1 MMSSDN
7 LSQTSD
13 YSSSS
18 DRSGL
23 VDYIGHDRSG
33 ASNSQYRTQ
42 YKPFTNLDSINP
54 NFSNYQSSSSSDQG
68 MTEYMRLL
76 VSENRALK
84 EHTKKLQLKA
94 KQIDEYETQLHQLQS
109 EYENFAQ
116 STAKREE
123 LEVML
128 RNRLDLELRKAK
140 QNVSKA
146 TIGVQTDVISN
157 SMDNP
162 TVNQSDKL
170 INEHETK
177 NGKLIEAQKQ
187 ITELK
192 LQLQEKDELILT
204 LVSTSNHVGDMEYM
218 EDDLSDTEFAISNVT
233 AI

>member
-1 MMSSDN
+1 MSSDN

-23 VDYIGHDRSG
+23 VDYIGHDVRSG
-33 ASNSQYRTQ
+33 VNNLQYRSQ

-54 NFSNYQSSSSSDQG
+54 NFNYQSSSSDQG
-68 MTEYMRLL
+68 ATDYMRLL

-84 EHTKKLQLKA
+84 EHNKKLQLKA

-123 LEVML
+123 LEVLL
-128 RNRLDLELRKAK
+128 RNRLELELRKAK
-140 QNVSKA
+140 QSVSKSNV
-146 TIGVQTDVISN
+146 GVQTEVISN
-157 SMDNP
+157 NSVDNS
-162 TVNQSDKL
+162 VNHSDKVV
-170 INEHETK
+170 NELEMK
-177 NGKLIEAQKQ
+177 NSQLSEALKQVNEYKLR
-187 ITELK
+187 
-192 LQLQEKDELILT
+192 LQEKDELILT
-204 LVSTSNHVGDMEYM
+204 LVSTSNHAADMDYM
-218 EDDLSDTEFAISNVT
+218 EDDLSDNEFAVSNVT